1 MGEVDTGQWV
11 DALPADDLWEGD
23 MAGVTVE
30 GTEVLLLN
38 VDGDIVAY
46 ENRCA
51 HQQQK
56 LDEGDLDGRTLT
68 CLHHMWSFDAAT
80 GEGINPSNAKL
91 TALPCRMGRDG
102 VIQVSVEAKK

>member
-1 MGEVDTGQWV
+1 MGDVDTGQWV
-11 DALPADDLWEGD
+11 DALPVDDLWEGD

-30 GTEVLLLN
+30 GTGVLLLN
-38 VDGDIVAY
+38 VDGDVIAY

-68 CLHHMWSFDAAT
+68 CLHHMWTFDATT
-80 GEGINPSNAKL
+80 GEGINPAHTKL
-91 TALPCRMGRDG
+91 VRLPCRLNGDG
-102 VIQVSVEAKK
+102 VIQVEVDT